1 MSVVKDGLAFGLGS
15 SVARHLVDSVFK
27 TPPPTVEPR
36 PYPKC
41 ETMQQEFESCVQ
53 LRMPEE
59 TCQKQLDG
67 LNACFKKEWM
77 PSLRSDKTG

>member
-1 MSVVKDGLAFGLGS
+1 MEVVKDGLAFGLGS

-27 TPPPTVEPR
+27 TPAQPVEPR

-41 ETMQQEFESCVQ
+41 DTMQQEFESCVQ

-59 TCQKQLDG
+59 TCQKQLDT

-77 PSLRSDKTG
+77 PTSR